1 MMKRLTFT
9 ALALCAVVA
18 FAFTANAQTAA
29 DIHGDPGCAPSA
41 FDGAAVSLTGVVYV
55 QPGTY
60 NSGSTYFQTANGGLL
75 FYESGNPLVIGD
87 EIMVDGT
94 VGAFG
99 DEIQLNGAIYTLLSS
114 GNTPVALPF
123 GTGDLADGTNELAN
137 FISVTGVLAE
147 VSIGFNS
154 VFTVDDG
161 TGPCLVFVDGTTA
174 IDIAAVQSMVGDIVS
189 VQGASKCYLGEGEL
203 LPRMDSDIQ
212 LVTVATD
219 EASMGEVKA
228 RF

>member
-1 MMKRLTFT
+1 M
-9 ALALCAVVA
+9 
-18 FAFTANAQTAA
+18 
-29 DIHGDPGCAPSA
+29 
-41 FDGAAVSLTGVVYV
+41 TGVVYV
-55 QPGTY
+55 QPGTF
-60 NSGSTYFQTANGGLL
+60 NSGSTYFQTADGGLL
-75 FYESGNPLVIGD
+75 FFESGNPLVVGD
-87 EIMVDGT
+87 EIMVSGT

-99 DEIQLNGAIYTLLSS
+99 DEIQLNSATYTVLSS

-123 GTGDLADGTNELAN
+123 GTGDLADGTDELGN
-137 FISVTGVLAE
+137 FVSVTGLLAE

-161 TGPCLVFVDGTTA
+161 TGPCLVFIDGTTA
-174 IDIAAVQSMVGDIVS
+174 IDVTVLQSMVGDIVS
-189 VQGASKCYLGEGEL
+189 VQGASKCYLGEGEV

-219 EASMGEVKA
+219 DASMGEVKA